1 MFFVTVRA
9 RALLLLMSLVLGLT
23 GPTHAGT
30 RAENTEATDA
40 AFAALLSMPNGSP
53 RPGGWLIPE
62 DADPP
67 PKNEAELIE
76 RLRQLQKDGANFNA
90 MRHQGTLLA
99 HALRAGMERTALW
112 LLRNGADPLKVLAHR
127 ETETAHSLARQFKRT
142 EVVQVLETRHG
153 FQPPKPALKPP
164 ALTKAADRPS
174 ALPPAPSAAPSPPQ
188 QAQRLFDQ
196 ALEPWL
202 SPNAKLVQDWLALA
216 ASLSPQEFVAV
227 FADGKRLRQLPYLL
241 KDVDGGLENALA
253 RLPLALVRQHAQAL
267 ANTLDEASKAQLD
280 RNDKPRYN
288 AAAQSWPALWQRV
301 NQPLR
306 YELGTPPRKALASR
320 IPPQLWPGLFASGY
334 NDHDADATDCLLSA
348 VDAAEFQALWPDF
361 QRHFTNARERA
372 PTLVLQAYRLD
383 DNWNACRSS
392 DRNATE
398 TAAKLA
404 FLRQQG
410 VLSPVAGL
418 PPSDIEAVNHWPKP
432 PQTPPRLVRVPLS
445 CRLEFNDL
453 WLNALL
459 EASERNQPMETVQA
473 VDVPG
478 QRHCGLVVSGVAIGT
493 YYPTV
498 SDDFFSGPTRDGSLN
513 CAAVDPREDSEL
525 WQEDQGRILHG
536 GIAANS
542 SEHPLTAVLDTQTQQ
557 RYLLTAGRTGSP
569 CSTYAVLPKA
579 LTWDANQRGLHRVEG
594 PEARLLKDVLL
605 HQCEE
610 RPADREAWC
619 DGITDLPS
627 AEDGE
632 QAQATPSQLASL
644 LASLRQGDKVY
655 IESLVETLG
664 TARRQAYQTAVAA
677 LDHAEVRR
685 LLAAGIAPRWTATEI
700 EKLAQADLPLA
711 DKRRR
716 IAVLFA
722 NANQLDRVVH
732 RDQHG
737 VVTSLMKWLP
747 DPDWGP
753 VLRAMERDAVFF
765 WHEGAATYL
774 RGEAETANRPQLACR
789 IDHAMGYLCGGG
801 IKWTDY

>member
-1 MFFVTVRA
+1 MFFVTLRA
-9 RALLLLMSLVLGLT
+9 HALLLLVSLVLGLT
-23 GPTHAGT
+23 GPTHARTHART

-53 RPGGWLIPE
+53 RAGGWLIPE

-67 PKNEAELIE
+67 PKNEAELIA

-90 MRHQGTLLA
+90 LRHQGTLLA

-112 LLRNGADPLKVLAHR
+112 LLRSGAEPLKVLAHH
-127 ETETAHSLARQFKRT
+127 ETETAYSLARQFKRT

-164 ALTKAADRPS
+164 APAKAADRPS
-174 ALPPAPSAAPSPPQ
+174 ELPPTPSAAPSRPQ

-196 ALEPWL
+196 ALEPWY
-202 SPNAKLVQDWLALA
+202 SPDPKLIQDWLALA

-227 FADGKRLRQLPYLL
+227 FAEGKRVPRLAYLL

-267 ANTLDEASKAQLD
+267 ANALDEASEARLD

-306 YELGTPPRKALASR
+306 YEPGTPPRKALASR
-320 IPPQLWPGLFASGY
+320 IPPQLWPGLFASGD
-334 NDHDADATDCLLSA
+334 NDHDADSTGCLLSA
-348 VDAAEFQALWPDF
+348 VDAAELQALWPDF

-372 PTLVLQAYRLD
+372 PTLVLQAYCLD

-392 DRNATE
+392 NATE

-418 PPSDIEAVNHWPKP
+418 PPSDIEAVNQWPRP

-459 EASERNQPMETVQA
+459 EANERNPPMETVQA

-478 QRHCGLVVSGVAIGT
+478 QRHCGLVVSGVSGT
-493 YYPTV
+493 YYPTWN
-498 SDDFFSGPTRDGSLN
+498 DDFFSGPTQDASIN
-513 CAAVDPREDSEL
+513 CAAVEPREDSEL

-542 SEHPLTAVLDTQTQQ
+542 SEHPLTAVLDTQTQR

-579 LTWDANQRGLHRVEG
+579 LAWDANQRALHRVEG

-610 RPADREAWC
+610 RPDDREAWC
-619 DGITDLPS
+619 DGITDLPP

-632 QAQATPSQLASL
+632 QAQATPSQLGPL
-644 LASLRQGDKVY
+644 LASLRQGDRVD
-655 IESLVETLG
+655 IGSLVEALG
-664 TARRQAYQTAVAA
+664 TARRQAHHTAVAA

-685 LLAAGIAPRWTATEI
+685 LLAAGIAPRWTAAEI

-722 NANQLDRVVH
+722 NANQLASALNEGSDVGR
-732 RDQHG
+732 
-737 VVTSLMKWLP
+737 SLVKWLP
-747 DPDWGP
+747 DSDWGP
-753 VLRAMERDAVFF
+753 VLRGIESNTSR
-765 WHEGAATYL
+765 WQESGASHL
-774 RGEAETANRPQLACR
+774 RHEAETANRPQLACR

-801 IKWTDY
+801 IKWTDD